1 MHPLSELQQDA
12 LAEAFNIGIGQAAAS
27 LSAIVREPVRLSVL
41 SIQFV
46 AFEVACHLL
55 GMDHNR
61 RICAVTQEFSGTFD
75 AVGLLVF
82 PEEQSLEVVR
92 LMLNETMSLQ
102 EMTELEQDAM
112 SEIGNILLNACTS
125 SVASLLSSRL
135 TSSLPTYHLGAPED
149 ILRPAQHAA
158 DAHVMLLHLDLALEK
173 RQIGGIVAFMLDAPS
188 LDQLITQVD
197 HYLAGMQIS
206 QLPL

>member
-1 MHPLSELQQDA
+1 MHQLSELQQDA

-46 AFEVACHLL
+46 TFEVACRLL
-55 GMDHNR
+55 GMGSSR
-61 RICAVTQEFSGTFD
+61 RICAVTQSFAGTFD
-75 AVGLLVF
+75 AVGLLIF

-135 TSSLPTYHLGAPED
+135 TSSLPTYHLGSPEE
-149 ILRPAQHAA
+149 ILLPSRHEA
-158 DAHVMLLHLDLALEK
+158 DSHVMLLHLDLALEE
-173 RQIGGIVAFMLDAPS
+173 RQIGGIVAFMLDTPS
-188 LDQLITQVD
+188 LDQLITQVNL
-197 HYLAGMQIS
+197 YLAGMQIS